1 LPPVPGRETPG
12 KGLLDIKIRRILY
25 ATHINILCF
34 TVWSRSNISIIVL
47 SVTGVPTPYPVAG
60 IGSLSF
66 SRAGTGMDAGIDPD
80 DAEEISGGTLL
91 SYHRYYAAGLL
102 IWNRQRRQR
111 PGL

>member
-1 LPPVPGRETPG
+1 MVTVEYKHYSSLRHRRSPP
-12 KGLLDIKIRRILY
+12 
-25 ATHINILCF
+25 H
-34 TVWSRSNISIIVL
+34 
-47 SVTGVPTPYPVAG
+47 PVAG

-102 IWNRQRRQR
+102 IWKRQRRQR